1 MTSQNFTNLTMSDG
15 DSGTFEGST
24 YFISDPTTQSS
35 APNSAGVLHL
45 AAWRGDV
52 WYIQQLIQHGVD
64 TNAACDDGRNAL
76 HVLYLT
82 CNKPSDLLRATKTLI
97 EGGVDIAAKDGDGHT
112 PLMVLLP
119 YVFKKC
125 PTQTAHGD
133 LCAVV
138 LDCVE
143 ALLDASV
150 GWKAGVD
157 VKPALLVQTAVEMF
171 ADSLTSLEDVG
182 CDDSSSSYSPYT
194 FDINRLTRLV
204 SCLVRRGCQIS
215 QRYFFR
221 ESDTP
226 LHVLAGCVRHLPFTD
241 VLNTPLDVAA
251 CFRLLLHLQPD
262 VNTKNEAGRTPLH
275 VFVDSMTRRGSTVER
290 HLPIIALFA
299 RHNADFNSL
308 NDSLGGT
315 VLHGV
320 IASVT
325 CMHQLLSLLRLCLR
339 CGASPDVPNRV
350 GELPIQLLLKSH
362 VIHHLPPSPVTPDL
376 GALLRA
382 VHALAATMRRHRA
395 DRVFRVYRT
404 RGCNGV
410 LCTRRCPVY
419 RLLHAHCSVAPSL
432 QDSCRQV
439 IWEAMGSD
447 FNHGVWHLPLPEKIR
462 EYLYDLGDGD
472 CRLLNVPEP

>member
-1 MTSQNFTNLTMSDG
+1 MHTVYEGDSGVTGCRMTSQNFTNLTMSDG

-194 FDINRLTRLV
+194 FDINCLTRLV
-204 SCLVRRGCQIS
+204 SCLVRRGCQVSVYCI
-215 QRYFFR
+215 YR
-221 ESDTP
+221 ESIDART
-226 LHVLAGCVRHLPFTD
+226 LTLMYYGTGTRK
-241 VLNTPLDVAA
+241 
-251 CFRLLLHLQPD
+251 LL
-262 VNTKNEAGRTPLH
+262 
-275 VFVDSMTRRGSTVER
+275 FVDKGYTTPC
-290 HLPIIALFA
+290 PILRIAQS
-299 RHNADFNSL
+299 SL
-308 NDSLGGT
+308 
-315 VLHGV
+315 HF
-320 IASVT
+320 
-325 CMHQLLSLLRLCLR
+325 
-339 CGASPDVPNRV
+339 
-350 GELPIQLLLKSH
+350 
-362 VIHHLPPSPVTPDL
+362 PP
-376 GALLRA
+376 
-382 VHALAATMRRHRA
+382 
-395 DRVFRVYRT
+395 
-404 RGCNGV
+404 
-410 LCTRRCPVY
+410 
-419 RLLHAHCSVAPSL
+419 
-432 QDSCRQV
+432 
-439 IWEAMGSD
+439 
-447 FNHGVWHLPLPEKIR
+447 
-462 EYLYDLGDGD
+462 
-472 CRLLNVPEP
+472 